1 MNRFT
6 TTTAVFGM
14 LAAGSVALAG
24 TAAAAAATGGT
35 SAADTISQLRADGYD
50 VQVNLNSTRDVPL
63 SECTVTGTSGI
74 PRSAPL
80 GGTPTTQ
87 FTTVY
92 VDVNCPP
99 NN

>member
-6 TTTAVFGM
+6 ATATFLGV
-14 LAAGSVALAG
+14 LAAGSVAFAG
-24 TAAAAAATGGT
+24 TAAAAAAGGS

-74 PRSAPL
+74 PKSAPV
-80 GGTPTTQ
+80 GGAPTGQ